1 MKRSSKTLIVF
12 SCIFVTIAA
21 LFLMGEALFIGVSF
35 NALYKPDADLGD
47 AIGGIFIYIYGI
59 LLAGGAITSAIVSL
73 PFEIPL
79 FKLVGKKWYDIVL
92 LVVSISIIV
101 AAVALVFT
109 LPAVSSITSA
119 QSSSSSSSIQ

>member
-21 LFLMGEALFIGVSF
+21 LFLMGEALFIGASF

-59 LLAGGAITSAIVSL
+59 SRFIRRYVTNRFWRS
-73 PFEIPL
+73 
-79 FKLVGKKWYDIVL
+79 
-92 LVVSISIIV
+92 
-101 AAVALVFT
+101 
-109 LPAVSSITSA
+109 
-119 QSSSSSSSIQ
+119 